1 MTATAHPTAR
11 VRELANFVNGEHV
24 PPASG
29 RAGDVVDPS
38 TGKLYAR
45 APVSSPADLDAGLRA
60 AAAAQEG
67 WTAPPPR
74 GCWRAL
80 AYITTWRP
88 RSQSRPGAPRWA
100 GSACPTPTTAR

>member
-45 APVSSPADLDAGLRA
+45 APVSSPADLDAALRA

-67 WTAPPPR
+67 WTAPPPP
-74 GCWRAL
+74 GCWRARG
-80 AYITTWRP
+80 YITTWRT
-88 RSQSRPGAPRWA
+88 RSPSRRAGRRWPA
-100 GSACPTPTTAR
+100 LT